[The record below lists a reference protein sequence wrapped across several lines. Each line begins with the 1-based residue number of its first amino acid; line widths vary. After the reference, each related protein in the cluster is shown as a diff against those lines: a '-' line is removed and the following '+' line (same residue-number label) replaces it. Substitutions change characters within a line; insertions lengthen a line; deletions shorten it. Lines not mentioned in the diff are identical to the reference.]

1 MSIRRSEG
9 RSSSALSRLEAGR
22 EGWDVDLDGRMER
35 RLGFGGALVGMER
48 RRREEN
54 CEGVGL
60 FGQDYLRRKLGVG
73 TIETALTAQGL
84 LRSNQVAAI
93 LDEDR
98 DANKWTR
105 RHRVMDAVLCMEHR
119 IARLQMAAHQW
130 QQQQGRKTVATRDFF
145 SQTTRGAGS
154 VQGAVEEVV

>member
-60 FGQDYLRRKLGVG
+60 FG
-73 TIETALTAQGL
+73 
-84 LRSNQVAAI
+84 
-93 LDEDR
+93 
-98 DANKWTR
+98 
-105 RHRVMDAVLCMEHR
+105 
-119 IARLQMAAHQW
+119 ARLPAKEIWSGHY
-130 QQQQGRKTVATRDFF
+130 GDGID
-145 SQTTRGAGS
+145 GAGF
-154 VQGAVEEVV
+154 VD